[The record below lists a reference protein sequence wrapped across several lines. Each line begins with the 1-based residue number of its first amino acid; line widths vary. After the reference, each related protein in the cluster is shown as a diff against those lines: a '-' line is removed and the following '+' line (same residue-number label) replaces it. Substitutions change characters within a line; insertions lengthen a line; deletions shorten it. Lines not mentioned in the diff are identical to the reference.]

1 MIALVL
7 ASQLLG
13 VAPANPNAQ
22 AFFTPVAPRSSG
34 LIKTLPRNVACKN
47 DLSRMEVSFAQPAAL
62 YRHGDRPAKGLKN
75 WVDYPDGALCL
86 VGDAK

>member
-1 MIALVL
+1 MIALIL

-13 VAPANPNAQ
+13 VVPANPNAQ
-22 AFFTPVAPRSSG
+22 AFVAPVAPRSSD
-34 LIKTLPRNVACKN
+34 LIRTLPRKAVCKN
-47 DLSRMEVSFAQPAAL
+47 DLSRMEVSFAQPVAV
-62 YRHGDRPAKGLKN
+62 YRQGDRPAKGLKN

>member
-22 AFFTPVAPRSSG
+22 AFAAPVAPRSSD
-34 LIKTLPRNVACKN
+34 LIRTLPRKATCKN
-47 DLSRMEVSFAQPAAL
+47 DLSRMEVSFAQPAAV
-62 YRHGDRPAKGLKN
+62 YRQGDRPARGLKN

>member
-13 VAPANPNAQ
+13 AAPANPHMQTFA
-22 AFFTPVAPRSSG
+22 APAPLPASE
-34 LIKTLPRNVACKN
+34 LIKTLPRTAVCKN
-47 DLSRMEVSFAQPAAL
+47 ELSRMEVSFAQPAAL

-75 WVDYPDGALCL
+75 WVDYPDATMCL

>member
-13 VAPANPNAQ
+13 VASALPAAQ
-22 AFFTPVAPRSSG
+22 PPATPAAPRMVE
-34 LIKTLPRNVACKN
+34 IIRTLPHKACKN
-47 DLSRMEVSFAQPAAL
+47 DLSRMEVSFAQPAAV
-62 YRHGDRPAKGLKN
+62 YRQGDRPAKGLKN
-75 WVDYPDGALCL
+75 WVDYPDATLCL